1 MWKKEEKKISVGKN
15 AEKQMWYE
23 WNICGISFF
32 LCEMNLNNGHN
43 NIPPKATVVSS
54 LKV

>member
-1 MWKKEEKKISVGKN
+1 MKTGKKISVGKKMQKN
-15 AEKQMWYE
+15 KCDINKIYVGSH
-23 WNICGISFF
+23 IF